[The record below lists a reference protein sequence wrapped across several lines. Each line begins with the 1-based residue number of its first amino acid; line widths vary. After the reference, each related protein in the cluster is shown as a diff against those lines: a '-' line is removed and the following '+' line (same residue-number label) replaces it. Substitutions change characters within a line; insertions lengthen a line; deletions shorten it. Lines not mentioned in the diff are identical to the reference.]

1 MMQMPIEDGRLTLR
15 DVVAAVS
22 GLTDSEEEAAAVIN
36 HMLCSE
42 RIVFANQRAAAAS
55 LTAIRPYVTGT

>member
-1 MMQMPIEDGRLTLR
+1 MQMTAEERPLTLL

-22 GLTDSEEEAAAVIN
+22 GLTRSEEETAAVIN

-42 RIVFANQRAAAAS
+42 RIAFANR
-55 LTAIRPYVTGT
+55 RPQEIETLLS

>member
-1 MMQMPIEDGRLTLR
+1 MQTRPQETRPLTLL

-22 GLTDSEEEAAAVIN
+22 GLSESEEEAAAVIN

-42 RIVFANQRAAAAS
+42 RIAFAN
-55 LTAIRPYVTGT
+55 RPERQDIESWLF

>member
-1 MMQMPIEDGRLTLR
+1 MQTPVTARTPRAKESSLTLL

-22 GLTDSEEEAAAVIN
+22 GLTDDEAEAAAVIN

-42 RIVFANQRAAAAS
+42 RIAFAHGPQDIEPLLS
-55 LTAIRPYVTGT
+55 

>member
-1 MMQMPIEDGRLTLR
+1 MLQTELPENRVTLL

-22 GLTDSEEEAAAVIN
+22 GLTESEEEAAAVIN

-42 RIVFANQRAAAAS
+42 RIAFANRLPRRDLETWLS
-55 LTAIRPYVTGT
+55 